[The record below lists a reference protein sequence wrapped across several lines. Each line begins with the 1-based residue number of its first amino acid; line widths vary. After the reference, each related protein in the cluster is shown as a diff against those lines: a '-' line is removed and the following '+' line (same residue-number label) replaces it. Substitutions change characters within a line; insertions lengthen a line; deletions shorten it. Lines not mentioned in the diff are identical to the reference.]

1 MQKIETTKAPKAIGP
16 YSQAVLAEGFLFVS
30 GQIPI
35 NPLTG
40 KIESTDIRLQTIQ
53 VLDNIEQ
60 ILIAAGLSFKNVV
73 KTEIYV
79 SDLEHFGLINT
90 LYAERFTHPIQPARQ
105 LMQVARL
112 PLDSLIEIS
121 CIAKKQPSNNH

>member
-1 MQKIETTKAPKAIGP
+1 MKQDIQKIETEHAPKAIGP
-16 YSQAVLAEGFLFVS
+16 YSQATLVEGFLFIS

-40 KIESTDIRLQTIQ
+40 KIEFFDIKSQTIQ
-53 VLDNIEQ
+53 VLDNLEQ
-60 ILIAAGLSFKNVV
+60 ILKAAGLTFENVV

-79 SDLEHFGLINT
+79 SNLDDFTLINS
-90 LYAERFTHPIQPARQ
+90 LYAERFSHSIKPARQ
-105 LMQVARL
+105 LMQVSRL

-121 CIAKKQPSNNH
+121 CIAKK